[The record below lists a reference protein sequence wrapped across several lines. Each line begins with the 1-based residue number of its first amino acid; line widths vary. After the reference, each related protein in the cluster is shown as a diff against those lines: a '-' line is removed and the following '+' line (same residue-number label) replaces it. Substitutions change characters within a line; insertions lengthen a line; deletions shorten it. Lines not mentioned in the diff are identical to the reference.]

1 MDKKNI
7 FSIHGP
13 EQFLIE
19 LERNKLVYELKKDGY
34 LERKIFFSKA
44 PSFSYEKLMEEQFSD
59 MFSSKKIIDLRLEN
73 APSKSEGEL
82 LEEFC
87 KNLSEEN
94 SIIMSLVG
102 LENVKSRAWFK
113 KLLNYSKD
121 LEIKKIWPNQKKQWL
136 KELSKRFN
144 IAISEE
150 EIDLIIEKTQG
161 NLLSSYQELK
171 MIKALNNSSESNFVS
186 ENSNFDIFNLSN
198 SILKNDLEESLKI
211 LEYLKLQKG
220 SEALVIWSLF
230 REIERISFL
239 KEDPNIKLNGPFDY
253 VDNIKAKSRKLND
266 QQVIYFKKKIAF
278 LDSSFKTGKD
288 NFWSNVER
296 IIIEFIKPEF
306 LQ

>member
-94 SIIMSLVG
+94 SI
-102 LENVKSRAWFK
+102 
-113 KLLNYSKD
+113 
-121 LEIKKIWPNQKKQWL
+121 
-136 KELSKRFN
+136 
-144 IAISEE
+144 
-150 EIDLIIEKTQG
+150 
-161 NLLSSYQELK
+161 
-171 MIKALNNSSESNFVS
+171 
-186 ENSNFDIFNLSN
+186 
-198 SILKNDLEESLKI
+198 
-211 LEYLKLQKG
+211 
-220 SEALVIWSLF
+220 
-230 REIERISFL
+230 
-239 KEDPNIKLNGPFDY
+239 
-253 VDNIKAKSRKLND
+253 
-266 QQVIYFKKKIAF
+266 
-278 LDSSFKTGKD
+278 
-288 NFWSNVER
+288 
-296 IIIEFIKPEF
+296 
-306 LQ
+306 